1 MSRQRPDDLLSW
13 RAART
18 LAVAVHRSTAGAPFR
33 AEPEFRAE
41 LRGAATAVMTAIA
54 EGYEQKT
61 CGEFE
66 RRLVAALGATARLD
80 SLISVA
86 EDVGLLRREGAR
98 RLRARVADTA
108 TLVDALRQ
116 AVQRYQQLQYLP
128 APARLN

>member
-13 RAART
+13 RAARA

-33 AEPEFRAE
+33 ADAELRAE
-41 LRGAATAVMTAIA
+41 LRGAATAVMAAIA
-54 EGYEQKT
+54 EGYEQTT
-61 CGEFE
+61 CGDFE
-66 RRLVAALGATARLD
+66 RRLVAALGAAARLD

-86 EDVGLLRREGAR
+86 EEVGLLRREAAR
-98 RLRARVADTA
+98 RLRGRVADTA
-108 TLVDALRQ
+108 ALVDALRQ